1 MKYKNSIAFFLFLFL
16 IVPIAFYSA
25 GCGDSSSSSSAGNLS
40 GIYKSNIENFK
51 EKGDVKLWVSFH
63 KDGDNI
69 LGGTRIIPEHGGSF
83 DQRKDKDGHEPV
95 TAIEGISGWSLEW
108 STIFGVDIG
117 TISFEGT
124 LSFDGTT
131 LTYSYT
137 TGSYSGSGIA
147 TRVGDYVTGS
157 EAGNASNEAESVAV
171 NSRVKSSLSRLNVTY
186 DADNENHW
194 CPTYDYTTGGTK
206 YINTGALAGGSF
218 VFIVTSFT
226 YDGYGGYDLTVDP
239 TTDLPRLDCSGG
251 CSDLGSDLW
260 AGSLD
265 AQYGS
270 SQDYSWLVQC
280 NNFSTDSGCSQGSIY
295 SSYADYYIYG
305 YNATCGTTTL
315 NNNSLQITTN

>member
-1 MKYKNSIAFFLFLFL
+1 MKYKNSIVFFLVLSL
-16 IVPIAFYSA
+16 VAAVALYSA
-25 GCGDSSSSSSAGNLS
+25 GCGDSSSSSSAGSLS
-40 GIYKSNIENFK
+40 GIYQSNIEDFQ

-63 KDGDNI
+63 KDGDDI
-69 LGGTRIIPEHGGSF
+69 LGGTRIIPKHGGSF
-83 DQRKDKDGHEPV
+83 DQRKYKDGHEPV

-124 LSFDGTT
+124 LSLDGAT

-137 TGSYSGSGIA
+137 TGSYSGSGTA
-147 TRVGDYVTGS
+147 TRVGDYVTEA
-157 EAGNASNEAESVAV
+157 EAGNASNEAMSMAV
-171 NSRVKSSLSRLNVTY
+171 NSYAATSLSELNVTY

-194 CPTYDYTTGGTK
+194 CPTYDYQTGGTK
-206 YINTGALAGGSF
+206 YIDTGALAGGSF

-226 YDGYGGYDLTVDP
+226 SDGFGGYDLTVDP

-260 AGSLD
+260 ADSLD

-270 SQDYSWLVQC
+270 SQDYSWLVAC

-315 NNNSLQITTN
+315 NSNSVEVTTN

>member
-1 MKYKNSIAFFLFLFL
+1 MKYKNSIVFFLFLFL
-16 IVPIAFYSA
+16 FAPIALYSA

-40 GIYKSNIENFK
+40 GIYKSNIEDFQ

-69 LGGTRIIPEHGGSF
+69 LGGTRIIPKPGGSF
-83 DQRKDKDGHEPV
+83 DQRKYKDGHEPV
-95 TAIEGISGWSLEW
+95 TAIEGTSSWTLEW
-108 STIFGVDIG
+108 STVFGVDIG

-124 LSFDGTT
+124 LSQNGTT

-137 TGSYSGSGIA
+137 AGSYSGSGIA
-147 TRVGDYVTGS
+147 TRVGDYVTET
-157 EAGNASNEAESVAV
+157 EAGNASNEAEFMDV
-171 NSRVKSSLSRLNVTY
+171 NIDAATSLSRLNVTY

-194 CPTYDYTTGGTK
+194 CPTYDYTGGIK
-206 YINTGALAGGSF
+206 YIDTGALAGGSF
-218 VFIVTSFT
+218 VFTVTSFT
-226 YDGYGGYDLTVDP
+226 YDGFGGYDLTVDP

-260 AGSLD
+260 AGDLSVI
-265 AQYGS
+265 YGS
-270 SQDYSWLVQC
+270 SSDYNWSVEC
-280 NNFSTDSGCSQGSIY
+280 GENFSTDSGCSQGSIY

-315 NNNSLQITTN
+315 NYNNVQITTN